1 MSFNPDL
8 PNKPEEAPKKE
19 PNSPDTQAHALEIF
33 TKHRTYFE
41 SYAGLYGFQVRAS
54 PPSLGTFAI
63 DLEKG
68 ILYIAVEWFTK
79 RGYGEDEAVAY
90 ILHEIEHA
98 REAQSAMEARGGVEQ
113 FKRRMERVK
122 KSRRYGI
129 LDNCIDDVKV
139 NRTVS
144 LRAPKQDAVL
154 KRFYE
159 ERFNQGSG
167 DFTQAPKHLQF
178 VYALLRKGMLPDQDI
193 IVAPEVQDALAQ
205 VESRRLTSGA
215 RLMDIMTLPEIGM
228 ADRMFLQDKHLVPL
242 YEKLFE
248 QDKEERKQQEQDQG
262 EPSGDP
268 GDGEGQFSEDYD
280 KFDEQNPDGA
290 LSPEEIEKAVDKAI
304 PGGDAKAKG
313 GTTKESAERAYAEAS
328 GVSVSDMRAY
338 QEFYRQLSSLA
349 GQEGERTALEELR
362 ELFERIVAERLR
374 PQTVPKR
381 PVSHGHRLVRPA
393 EAHVSVRAGIQKPAV
408 WETLERKELK
418 GKLYGNLDITVVCD
432 RSGSM
437 AQGDGTKARHQR
449 LAVGLVLEALAEFSQ
464 ILQERSQVMSDELV
478 VRTQVTSFGGDTL
491 TTELKPLTQE
501 LTERDRVRVHREL
514 GTTDGTTD
522 DYVAL
527 DALGSGVSEDER
539 SRMKQGELKKIV
551 LVITDG
557 ESNDSGALKES
568 IAKLRAQ
575 GAVVVGVGVG
585 TDATSVTANYAPLGR
600 LVQDPARLAGVL
612 AEVLKE
618 HLADVSTLRFS

>member
-1 MSFNPDL
+1 MSID
-8 PNKPEEAPKKE
+8 A
-19 PNSPDTQAHALEIF
+19 QAQALEIF
-33 TKHRTYFE
+33 NKHRTYFE
-41 SYAGLYGFQVRAS
+41 SYAGMYGFQVRAS

-79 RGYGEDEAVAY
+79 RGYGEEEAVAY

-98 REAQSAMEARGGVEQ
+98 REAQSAREVRGGVEQ

-139 NRTVS
+139 NRTVA

-178 VYALLRKGMLPDQDI
+178 VYALLRKGMLPDQE
-193 IVAPEVQDALAQ
+193 IVVASEVQDALAQ
-205 VESRRLTSGA
+205 VESRRLVSGA
-215 RLMDIMTLPEIGM
+215 RLMDTMTLPEIGM
-228 ADRMFLQDKHLVPL
+228 GDRMFLQDKYIVPL

-248 QDKEERKQQEQDQG
+248 QDKEERKRQGQDKG
-262 EPSGDP
+262 ESGGDP
-268 GDGEGQFSEDYD
+268 GDGEGQFTEEYD

-290 LSPEEIEKAVDKAI
+290 LSPEEIEKAVDKATAES
-304 PGGDAKAKG
+304 DAKAKSSN
-313 GTTKESAERAYAEAS
+313 TKEGAERAYAEAS
-328 GVSVSDMRAY
+328 GVSVKELRAY
-338 QEFYRQLSSLA
+338 QEFYGQLSTLA

-381 PVSHGHRLVRPA
+381 PVSQGHRLVRPA
-393 EAHVSVRAGIQKPAV
+393 EAHISVRAGIQKPSV

-418 GKLYGNLDITVVCD
+418 GALYGDLDVTVVCD

-437 AQGDGTKARHQR
+437 TQGDGTKAKHQR
-449 LAVGLVLEALAEFSQ
+449 LAVGLVLEALAEFSDM
-464 ILQERSQVMSDELV
+464 LQERNGDANDELT
-478 VRTQVTSFGGDTL
+478 VRTQVTSFGGGRL
-491 TTELKPLTQE
+491 TGELKSLTQE
-501 LTERDRVRVHREL
+501 LTEQDRVRVHREL
-514 GTTDGTTD
+514 GNTDGTTD
-522 DYVAL
+522 DYVAI
-527 DALGSGVSEDER
+527 DALGDGVSEDER
-539 SRMKQGELKKIV
+539 LRMKQGELKKIV

-557 ESNDSGALKES
+557 ESNDSAALKES
-568 IAKLRAQ
+568 IAKLRSQ

-585 TDATSVTANYAPLGR
+585 TDATSVTVNYAPQGR
-600 LVQDPARLAGVL
+600 LVQNPARLAGVL

-618 HLADVSTLRFS
+618 HLADINTPRFS